1 MEEQDNRSDTQQTPP
16 EQQPHR
22 ATKSQR
28 VAAWIGVVLMVLLV
42 LMYSYS
48 LATGAFL
55 NW

>member
-1 MEEQDNRSDTQQTPP
+1 MDEQDNRPDLQQTPP
-16 EQQPHR
+16 ERPHR

-42 LMYSYS
+42 LMYTYS

-55 NW
+55 DW